1 MSRIVNVDVGEKEK
15 LCNIC
20 KALSV
25 PDRIDILKLI
35 ESKGLSISEIS
46 EQLGI
51 PQSSV
56 TFHMKALE
64 KADMISI
71 EERPGM
77 HGTMKLCTRK
87 TDYINI
93 SAYEKNSD
101 INHYQSCE
109 MPIGAYYDF
118 DVYPTCGLADEN
130 GIIGVEDRVDSFF
143 LPARIGAGILWTS
156 KGSVSYRFP
165 NFLGND
171 SRPIKLMFTFEICS
185 EALNYHEDW
194 KSDITFRV
202 NGLEVGTWQSGGDYG
217 ARRGRLNPPSWENGS
232 TQYGVMVGI
241 EIDENGTRIN
251 GRRYSDIRIDEVF
264 AQPRKYIEFEICNK
278 ENAMYIGGFN
288 LFGKKFGDYKQD
300 IVMGLEYRNI

>member
-109 MPIGAYYDF
+109 MPIGAYYDLM
-118 DVYPTCGLADEN
+118 Y
-130 GIIGVEDRVDSFF
+130 I
-143 LPARIGAGILWTS
+143 LPADWQMRMESLVLRTGWILFSSGANRSRHFVDFKGVGIL
-156 KGSVSYRFP
+156 SVS
-165 NFLGND
+165 
-171 SRPIKLMFTFEICS
+171 
-185 EALNYHEDW
+185 
-194 KSDITFRV
+194 
-202 NGLEVGTWQSGGDYG
+202 
-217 ARRGRLNPPSWENGS
+217 
-232 TQYGVMVGI
+232 
-241 EIDENGTRIN
+241 
-251 GRRYSDIRIDEVF
+251 
-264 AQPRKYIEFEICNK
+264 
-278 ENAMYIGGFN
+278 
-288 LFGKKFGDYKQD
+288 
-300 IVMGLEYRNI
+300 